1 LNLAAV
7 STVGSSTCHKIL
19 QGSCFIE
26 RIATVRLTSP
36 QLLPADVMN
45 LHQGQEGE
53 EDLLLPKDLLNAFGA
68 GLVLD
73 QREDRRGI
81 QQVGLTNLAY

>member
-1 LNLAAV
+1 
-7 STVGSSTCHKIL
+7 
-19 QGSCFIE
+19 
-26 RIATVRLTSP
+26 
-36 QLLPADVMN
+36 MN